1 MSEYSDGSDGH
12 ADERDRVGES
22 FRFAYDPPVL
32 RCGRGATASLGEELA
47 AHGHERALVVCGQTV
62 GSTPAVIDPVR
73 EGLGGRLAGVFA
85 ETTPDKRLSTAAE
98 AVDALREVAADCIV
112 ALGGGSSLDVAK
124 QASILA
130 ARVRAVGTR
139 TMADDIYAAAG
150 GEFERT
156 GTLAVPADGLV
167 PIVAVPTTL
176 AGADISQV
184 AGVTATPAGGLVE
197 TATDGG
203 ISDPGLLPEAVVTDP
218 GLIETTPERVL
229 VASAM
234 NGFDKGVE
242 TLYAQ
247 TATPVTDATAVRGL
261 SLFREGL
268 LAFGNRSREEW
279 VFDALARGCLLVQY
293 GISRPGSGTL
303 SLIHAFGHG
312 LTRTAPLQQGVAHA
326 VVAPH
331 VLEYVFE
338 RVDGRRDLLAE
349 AFDIGRRED
358 SEEVA
363 EEVVDGLRE
372 LRDALGLPT
381 RLRDVDGP
389 SREGL
394 PEVASAVLGDGL
406 LPNAPIE
413 PTQADIEGILD
424 AAW

>member
-1 MSEYSDGSDGH
+1 MNEHSGDSEGH
-12 ADERDRVGES
+12 ADERGRVGES

-47 AHGHERALVVCGQTV
+47 EHGYERALVVCGQTV

-73 EGLGGRLAGVFA
+73 EGLGDRLAGVFA
-85 ETTPDKRLSTAAE
+85 GTTPEKRLSTAAD

-124 QASILA
+124 QTSLLA
-130 ARVRAVGTR
+130 ARVRAARAGTR
-139 TMADDIYAAAG
+139 PGDIYAAAG

-184 AGVTATPAGGLVE
+184 AGVTATPADGLVE

-203 ISDPGLLPEAVVTDP
+203 ISDPGLMPKTVVADP

-229 VASAM
+229 AASAM

-242 TLYAQ
+242 TLYAR
-247 TATPVTDATAVRGL
+247 TATPVTDATAVHGL
-261 SLFREGL
+261 SLFRDGL
-268 LAFGNRSREEW
+268 LAFGDGSREEW
-279 VFDALARGCLLVQY
+279 VFNALARGCLLVQY
-293 GISRPGSGTL
+293 GISRPGPGTL
-303 SLIHAFGHG
+303 SLVHAFGHG

-349 AFDIGRRED
+349 AFGVAKRED
-358 SEEVA
+358 SEDVA
-363 EEVVDGLRE
+363 EEVIDGLRE
-372 LRDALGLPT
+372 LRDALGLPA

-389 SREGL
+389 DREAL

-406 LPNAPIE
+406 LPNGPVE
-413 PTQADIEGILD
+413 PTQADIETILD